1 MRTLAGLAS
10 CLGCDMHDVCVWLK
24 GLAVG
29 LLVALAL
36 VGCDQAGW
44 EAEPPPPREVDVMSV
59 KREPFTLVAEL
70 PGRVEPVRIAE
81 VRARVAGI
89 VLKRAF
95 EEGAD
100 VKAGQV
106 LFQIDP
112 APFETALARAEG
124 QLAQAEA
131 QLVQAQTTVRRY
143 EPLVKIEAVSQQDF
157 DAASAALQSAQ
168 ALKRSVLAD
177 VQTARLELGYST
189 VRAPIA
195 GRIGR
200 AEVTEGALVGQ
211 GEATLLA
218 RIQQL
223 DPVYVDFK
231 QPVADALR
239 LRRTLSDAEDAGPS
253 RSLTLSFD
261 GEAIQSRGTLQFA
274 DIAVDRGTGEVT
286 LRGRFD
292 NPNGELLPGM
302 YVRVHAPQ
310 AHGDAILIPQRAVQ
324 RDPTGQASVMLLGP
338 DNVVESRPVVTGVMQ
353 GSRWQIKEGLEEGD
367 PLIVSSLIAI
377 QPGATVAPRQAAH
390 APDSASNQAR
400 AQ

>member
-1 MRTLAGLAS
+1 MR
-10 CLGCDMHDVCVWLK
+10 DFRVWVK
-24 GLAVG
+24 GTVISVM
-29 LLVALAL
+29 VALAL
-36 VGCDQAGW
+36 AGCDQSGW
-44 EAEPPPPREVDVMSV
+44 EVEQPPPREVDVMTV

-70 PGRVEPVRIAE
+70 PGRVEPVRVAE

-89 VLKRAF
+89 VLSRKF

-100 VKAGQV
+100 VKAGEV
-106 LFQIDP
+106 LFEIDP
-112 APFETALARAEG
+112 APFEAALARAEG

-131 QLVQAQTTVRRY
+131 QLIQAQATVRRY

-157 DAASAALQSAQ
+157 DAAKAALQSAR
-168 ALKRSVLAD
+168 ALKRSAQAD

-189 VRAPIA
+189 VRASIA

-239 LRRTLSDAEDAGPS
+239 LRRTLSDAENAGQS

-261 GEAIQSRGTLQFA
+261 GEPIQSRGTLQFA
-274 DIAVDRGTGEVT
+274 DAAVDRSTGEVT

-292 NPNGELLPGM
+292 NPNADLLPGM

-310 AHGDAILIPQRAVQ
+310 AHSDAILVPQRAVQ
-324 RDPTGQASVMLLGP
+324 RDPTGQASVMLLGS

-367 PLIVSSLIAI
+367 PLIVSSLSAI
-377 QPGATVAPRQAAH
+377 QPGATVVPRQPAQ
-390 APDSASNQAR
+390 APDPAASQA
-400 AQ
+400 QTQ

>member
-1 MRTLAGLAS
+1 M
-10 CLGCDMHDVCVWLK
+10 K
-24 GLAVG
+24 
-29 LLVALAL
+29 
-36 VGCDQAGW
+36 
-44 EAEPPPPREVDVMSV
+44 V

-70 PGRVEPVRIAE
+70 PGRVEPVRVAE

-89 VLKRAF
+89 VLKRTF

-100 VKAGQV
+100 VKADQV

-112 APFETALARAEG
+112 APFEAVLARAEG

-131 QLVQAQTTVRRY
+131 QLVQAQATVRRY

-157 DAASAALQSAQ
+157 DAAKAALHSAQ
-168 ALKRSVLAD
+168 ALKRSAQAD

-218 RIQQL
+218 RIQQI

-239 LRRTLSDAEDAGPS
+239 LRRTLGDAQNAEPS
-253 RSLTLSFD
+253 KSLTLSFD
-261 GEAIQSRGTLQFA
+261 GEPVPSRGTLQFA

-310 AHGDAILIPQRAVQ
+310 AHGDAILVPQRAVQ

-353 GSRWQIKEGLEEGD
+353 GSRWQITEGLEEGD

-377 QPGATVAPRQAAH
+377 QPGATVVPRQP
-390 APDSASNQAR
+390 APDTASNQAQ

>member
-1 MRTLAGLAS
+1 MR
-10 CLGCDMHDVCVWLK
+10 DVSVWVK
-24 GLAVG
+24 GIAISV
-29 LLVALAL
+29 LVALAL
-36 VGCDQAGW
+36 VGCDQSGW
-44 EAEPPPPREVDVMSV
+44 EVEQPPPREVDVMTV

-81 VRARVAGI
+81 VRARIAGI
-89 VLKRAF
+89 VLKRTF

-112 APFETALARAEG
+112 APFEAALARAEG

-131 QLVQAQTTVRRY
+131 QLIQAQATIRRY

-157 DAASAALQSAQ
+157 DAAKAALQSAR
-168 ALKRSVLAD
+168 ALKRSAQAD

-239 LRRTLSDAEDAGPS
+239 LRRTLSDAENAGQS

-261 GEAIQSRGTLQFA
+261 GEPIQSRGTLQFA
-274 DIAVDRGTGEVT
+274 DAAVDRSTGEVT

-292 NPNGELLPGM
+292 NPNADLLPGM

-310 AHGDAILIPQRAVQ
+310 AHSDAILVPQRAVQ

-338 DNVVESRPVVTGVMQ
+338 DNVVASRPVVTGVMQ

-367 PLIVSSLIAI
+367 PLIVSSLSAI
-377 QPGATVAPRQAAH
+377 QPGATVVPRQPAQ
-390 APDSASNQAR
+390 APDPAASQA
-400 AQ
+400 QTQ

>member
-1 MRTLAGLAS
+1 MT
-10 CLGCDMHDVCVWLK
+10 
-24 GLAVG
+24 
-29 LLVALAL
+29 
-36 VGCDQAGW
+36 
-44 EAEPPPPREVDVMSV
+44 V

-70 PGRVEPVRIAE
+70 PGRVEPVRVAE

-89 VLKRAF
+89 VLKRSF

-112 APFETALARAEG
+112 APFEAALARAEG

-131 QLVQAQTTVRRY
+131 QRIQAQATLRRY
-143 EPLVKIEAVSQQDF
+143 EPLVKIQAVSEQDF
-157 DAASAALQSAQ
+157 DSAKAALQSAQ
-168 ALKRSVLAD
+168 ALKRSAQAD

-239 LRRTLSDAEDAGPS
+239 LRRSLSDDQESGPS
-253 RSLTLSFD
+253 RSLTLSLD
-261 GEAIQSRGTLQFA
+261 SEPIQSRGTLQFA

-292 NPNGELLPGM
+292 NPNGDLLPGM

-310 AHGDAILIPQRAVQ
+310 AQGAAILVPQRTVQ
-324 RDPTGQASVMLLGP
+324 RDPTGQASVMLVGP

-367 PLIVSSLIAI
+367 VLILSSLTAI
-377 QPGATVAPRQAAH
+377 QPGATVVPRQDAQAAH
-390 APDSASNQAR
+390 PAARQA
-400 AQ
+400 QVK

>member
-1 MRTLAGLAS
+1 MT
-10 CLGCDMHDVCVWLK
+10 
-24 GLAVG
+24 
-29 LLVALAL
+29 
-36 VGCDQAGW
+36 
-44 EAEPPPPREVDVMSV
+44 V

-70 PGRVEPVRIAE
+70 PGRVEPVRVAE

-89 VLKRAF
+89 VLSRKF

-100 VKAGQV
+100 VKAGEV
-106 LFQIDP
+106 LFEIDP
-112 APFETALARAEG
+112 APFEAALARAEG

-131 QLVQAQTTVRRY
+131 QLIQAQATVRRY

-157 DAASAALQSAQ
+157 DAAKAALQSAR
-168 ALKRSVLAD
+168 ALKRSAQAD

-239 LRRTLSDAEDAGPS
+239 LRRTLSDAENAGQS

-261 GEAIQSRGTLQFA
+261 GEPIQSRGTLQFA
-274 DIAVDRGTGEVT
+274 DAAVDRSTGEVT

-292 NPNGELLPGM
+292 NPNADLLPGM

-310 AHGDAILIPQRAVQ
+310 AHSDAILVPQRAVQ
-324 RDPTGQASVMLLGP
+324 RDPTGQASVMLLGS

-377 QPGATVAPRQAAH
+377 QPGATVVPRQPAQ
-390 APDSASNQAR
+390 APDPAASQA
-400 AQ
+400 QTQ

>member
-1 MRTLAGLAS
+1 MR
-10 CLGCDMHDVCVWLK
+10 DFRVWVK
-24 GLAVG
+24 GTVISVM
-29 LLVALAL
+29 VALAL
-36 VGCDQAGW
+36 AGCDQSGW
-44 EAEPPPPREVDVMSV
+44 EVEQPPPREVNVMTV

-81 VRARVAGI
+81 VRARIAGI
-89 VLKRAF
+89 VLKRTF

-106 LFQIDP
+106 LFEIDP
-112 APFETALARAEG
+112 APFEAALARAEG

-131 QLVQAQTTVRRY
+131 QLIQAQATVRRY

-157 DAASAALQSAQ
+157 DAAKAALQSAR
-168 ALKRSVLAD
+168 ALKRSAQAD

-239 LRRTLSDAEDAGPS
+239 LRRTLSDAENAGQS

-261 GEAIQSRGTLQFA
+261 GEPIQSRGTLQFA
-274 DIAVDRGTGEVT
+274 DAAVDRSTGEVT

-292 NPNGELLPGM
+292 NPNADLLPGM

-310 AHGDAILIPQRAVQ
+310 AHSDAILVPQRAVQ
-324 RDPTGQASVMLLGP
+324 RDPTGQASVMLLGSG
-338 DNVVESRPVVTGVMQ
+338 NVVESRPVVTGVMQ

-377 QPGATVAPRQAAH
+377 QPGATVIPRQPAQ
-390 APDSASNQAR
+390 APDPAASQA
-400 AQ
+400 QTQ

>member
-1 MRTLAGLAS
+1 MR
-10 CLGCDMHDVCVWLK
+10 DFRVWVK
-24 GLAVG
+24 GTVISVM
-29 LLVALAL
+29 VALAL
-36 VGCDQAGW
+36 AGCDQSGW
-44 EAEPPPPREVDVMSV
+44 EVEQPPPREVDVMTV

-81 VRARVAGI
+81 VRARIAGI
-89 VLKRAF
+89 VLKRTF

-112 APFETALARAEG
+112 APFEAALARAEG

-131 QLVQAQTTVRRY
+131 QLIQAQATVRRY

-157 DAASAALQSAQ
+157 DVAKAALQSAR
-168 ALKRSVLAD
+168 ALKRSAQAD

-239 LRRTLSDAEDAGPS
+239 LRRTLSDAENAGQS

-261 GEAIQSRGTLQFA
+261 GEPIQSRGTLQFA
-274 DIAVDRGTGEVT
+274 DAAVDRSTGEVT

-292 NPNGELLPGM
+292 NPNADLLPGM

-310 AHGDAILIPQRAVQ
+310 AHSDAILVPQRAVQ

-338 DNVVESRPVVTGVMQ
+338 NNVVESRPVVTGVMQ

-367 PLIVSSLIAI
+367 PLIVSSLSAI
-377 QPGATVAPRQAAH
+377 QPGATVVPRQPAQ
-390 APDSASNQAR
+390 APDPAASQA
-400 AQ
+400 QTQ

>member
-1 MRTLAGLAS
+1 MR
-10 CLGCDMHDVCVWLK
+10 DFRVWVK
-24 GLAVG
+24 GTVISVM
-29 LLVALAL
+29 VALAL
-36 VGCDQAGW
+36 AGCDQSGW
-44 EAEPPPPREVDVMSV
+44 EVEQPPPREVDVMTV

-70 PGRVEPVRIAE
+70 PGRVEPVRVAE

-89 VLKRAF
+89 VLSRKF

-100 VKAGQV
+100 VKAGEV
-106 LFQIDP
+106 LFKIDP
-112 APFETALARAEG
+112 APFEAALARAEG

-131 QLVQAQTTVRRY
+131 QLIQAQATARRY

-157 DAASAALQSAQ
+157 DAAKAALQSAR
-168 ALKRSVLAD
+168 ALKRSAQAD

-239 LRRTLSDAEDAGPS
+239 LRRTLSDAENAGQS

-261 GEAIQSRGTLQFA
+261 GEPIQSRGTLQFA
-274 DIAVDRGTGEVT
+274 DAAVDRSTGEVT

-292 NPNGELLPGM
+292 NPNADLLPGM

-310 AHGDAILIPQRAVQ
+310 AHSDAILVPQRAVQ

-338 DNVVESRPVVTGVMQ
+338 DNVVASRPVVTGVMQ

-367 PLIVSSLIAI
+367 PLIVSSLSAI
-377 QPGATVAPRQAAH
+377 QPGATVVPRQPAQ
-390 APDSASNQAR
+390 APDPAASQA
-400 AQ
+400 QTQ

>member
-1 MRTLAGLAS
+1 MR
-10 CLGCDMHDVCVWLK
+10 DFRVWVK
-24 GLAVG
+24 GTVISVM
-29 LLVALAL
+29 VALAL
-36 VGCDQAGW
+36 AGCDQSGW
-44 EAEPPPPREVDVMSV
+44 EVEQPPPREVNVMTV

-81 VRARVAGI
+81 VRARIAGI
-89 VLKRAF
+89 VLKRTF

-106 LFQIDP
+106 LFEIDP
-112 APFETALARAEG
+112 APFEAALARAEG

-131 QLVQAQTTVRRY
+131 QLIQAQATVRRY

-157 DAASAALQSAQ
+157 DAAKAALQSAR
-168 ALKRSVLAD
+168 ALKRSAQAD

-239 LRRTLSDAEDAGPS
+239 LRRTLSDAENAGQS

-261 GEAIQSRGTLQFA
+261 GEPIQSRGTLQFA
-274 DIAVDRGTGEVT
+274 DAAVDRSTGEVT

-292 NPNGELLPGM
+292 NPNADLLPGM

-310 AHGDAILIPQRAVQ
+310 AHSDAILVPQRAVQ

-338 DNVVESRPVVTGVMQ
+338 DNVVASRPVVTGVMQ

-367 PLIVSSLIAI
+367 PLIVSSLSAI
-377 QPGATVAPRQAAH
+377 QPGTTVVPRQPAQ
-390 APDSASNQAR
+390 APDPAASQA
-400 AQ
+400 QTQ

>member
-1 MRTLAGLAS
+1 MRNFR
-10 CLGCDMHDVCVWLK
+10 VWVK
-24 GLAVG
+24 GTVISVM
-29 LLVALAL
+29 VALAL
-36 VGCDQAGW
+36 AGCDQSGW
-44 EAEPPPPREVDVMSV
+44 EAEQPPPREVDVMTV
-59 KREPFTLVAEL
+59 KREPFTLVAAL
-70 PGRVEPVRIAE
+70 PGRVEPVRVAE

-89 VLKRAF
+89 VLSRKF

-100 VKAGQV
+100 VKAGEV
-106 LFQIDP
+106 LFEIDP
-112 APFETALARAEG
+112 APFEAALARAEG

-131 QLVQAQTTVRRY
+131 QLIQAQATVRRY

-157 DAASAALQSAQ
+157 DAAKAALQSAR
-168 ALKRSVLAD
+168 ALKRSAQAD

-239 LRRTLSDAEDAGPS
+239 LRWTLSDAENAGQS

-261 GEAIQSRGTLQFA
+261 GEPIQSRGTLQFA
-274 DIAVDRGTGEVT
+274 DAAVDRSTGEVT

-292 NPNGELLPGM
+292 NPNADLLPGM

-310 AHGDAILIPQRAVQ
+310 AHSDAILVPQRAVQ

-338 DNVVESRPVVTGVMQ
+338 DNVVASRPVVTGVMQ

-377 QPGATVAPRQAAH
+377 QPGATVVPRQPAQ
-390 APDSASNQAR
+390 APDPAASQA
-400 AQ
+400 QTQ

>member
-1 MRTLAGLAS
+1 
-10 CLGCDMHDVCVWLK
+10 MHDVRVWLK
-24 GLAVG
+24 GSVVVV
-29 LLVALAL
+29 LVALTL
-36 VGCDQAGW
+36 VGCDQSGW
-44 EAEPPPPREVDVMSV
+44 EVEPPPPREVDVISV
-59 KREPFTLVAEL
+59 KREPFTQVAEL
-70 PGRVEPVRIAE
+70 PGRVEPVRVAE

-89 VLKRAF
+89 VLNRAF

-112 APFETALARAEG
+112 ASFEAALARAEG

-131 QLVQAQTTVRRY
+131 QLVQAQATVRRY

-157 DAASAALQSAQ
+157 DAAKAALQSAQ
-168 ALKRSVLAD
+168 ALKRSAQAD

-218 RIQQL
+218 RIQQI

-239 LRRTLSDAEDAGPS
+239 LRRTLSDGQNAGRS
-253 RSLTLSFD
+253 RALTLSFD
-261 GEAIQSRGTLQFA
+261 GEMIQSRGTLQFA
-274 DIAVDRGTGEVT
+274 DISVDRGTGEVT

-292 NPNGELLPGM
+292 NPTGDLLPGM

-310 AHGDAILIPQRAVQ
+310 AHGNAILVPQRAVQ

-377 QPGATVAPRQAAH
+377 QPGATVVPRH
-390 APDSASNQAR
+390 PAPDTASNQAQ